1 MCACNVCVRE
11 YVCVV
16 SLSYIEKRQIS
27 ILTCIH
33 LTLFVWDRAA
43 SPAAF
48 LHDQDE
54 GDVS

>member
-11 YVCVV
+11 CVCVV